1 MIATKI
7 AALLVGITLGTNLAI
22 EARPFRAGSEKR
34 DTKIIVEVDRSL
46 ESLTSDGVKN
56 VQNMVFNSIKSNVT
70 SNIRLVTSYSVLN
83 NAFAISINSSYIDA
97 VKALPGV
104 KSVTENKV
112 RLIAPQSEPVLTDGE
127 SSGDYGGSTNESAV
141 TMKKPGANE
150 QLPGSTNDGEGT
162 VIAILDNEFFF
173 RAPNS
178 DEDAFKHET
187 FTELDSSVNV
197 RWTERPDI
205 EALDLHPW
213 NSKVDE
219 YDSTSGYRWRTTITN
234 AIMGEEGSLYLN
246 NKVPYYFDYGGER
259 ESQSGDYNEDMDVH
273 SWTSYHGSHVASIAA
288 GNAPTYKGIAPK
300 AQLVCMKVFTNFEA
314 SKVDNAL
321 GFSDSSG
328 AYDIPI
334 LNALEDCIKLGVDG
348 INMSLGSNLDDF
360 DEETISMRTLKK
372 LADQGILSAIS
383 AGNAGKT
390 SYSFAG
396 GYGNWT
402 SEMVETGILS
412 GYANQTESM
421 TIASG
426 QPNKTFFESAFSYNG
441 LNIPFKDQVCN
452 TGNSTEYEEDEEHFM
467 KDLIPTGDDKS
478 LDWVYIPNFGNTS
491 DYTNIDAEGKIV
503 FVNRGS
509 IDFATK
515 VQNAVDAQAKGVC
528 IINNDPT
535 ATDFNFRC
543 SFGDYK
549 PPIPVA
555 LVLFKDKSTFQSAEG
570 GKGKFTI
577 ISDKVDVNPSGYT
590 MSTFSSDGAK
600 YDLDLKPE
608 ITAPGDYIRGAVPPQ
623 KKEDK
628 ASRPLSTYE
637 FLSGTSMSAPNYAGA
652 QSVVLSKK
660 AVELKNDPDAYVEY
674 RKTVDMRLM
683 STAHPMNDYDPA
695 PEVNENYPDPRSA
708 DAQGVMHWGYQTS
721 PRLQGAG
728 MADIGGAYN
737 TSVYLEGLDL
747 QGNPIGKSKIAL
759 RNSEEINNGTV
770 NLKFL
775 AHNESTSAQSYHAS
789 YTVMRPAIESS
800 NEIVSRN
807 YNYRGE
813 VDSRDALPGLQYGSE
828 EVKTGGEKVYVDKW
842 TSDNINVNDVFKV
855 TREVEYEI
863 RNPEWDPEDPTSE
876 PLLKQTIAIGRY
888 VCTEVNVVNGS
899 DGKTHK
905 VGVFETYGSSDYQST
920 QDYLIKKVDCGTVTI
935 EPGESTIT
943 LSSYSLTAEEKA
955 EILDFF
961 KYGTYLEGF
970 VTLEATDAE
979 GVDLGMPWLGFFAGE
994 GQDFSDA
1001 PVVEPFAFE
1010 KDSSTIYPS
1019 ELANDIAYSLLGK
1032 SYVDMGSSWA
1042 TTYVEPGKE
1051 YNYDKLLY
1059 NDDSLT
1065 HLAKMPSSVYHL
1077 LGTDAD
1083 GNYYENPEEHLYVG
1097 NTHKS
1102 NTMIVTQFVL
1112 RSVDNNYF
1120 TIKNKATG
1128 QEVLRD
1134 ALRDILYGGRY
1145 ERYPLYKSHVDETY
1159 LGSGIVSHRAY
1170 AEIPLYDPETGIS
1183 FDSGDYEVTF
1193 NYLLASTQEWISKSY
1208 TIHLDSDDPTID
1220 SIQSVGDSVRININ
1234 EPNLNG
1240 LKVGSAFVELDK
1252 EYDPEIDEFHYDA
1265 SGSYFEITKDKLIE
1279 FIEDNMNEEYG
1290 TGRLYLE
1297 MTDKA
1302 YGRTGAVV
1310 RFKMN
1315 PADDSY
1321 IWDKYVIIEHP
1332 DFTIENDFEDLGTSI
1347 KFVKYNRIGEYN
1359 TQISVDQYVRVKRS
1373 GSAAPAKGGC
1383 GGNIAT
1389 TSVLLT
1395 SLAGAFIIAVMFARK
1410 KKKVLGGKE

>member
-7 AALLVGITLGTNLAI
+7 AALLVGITLGTNIAI
-22 EARPFRAGSEKR
+22 EARPVRESAMKR

-46 ESLTSDGVKN
+46 ESLTSEGVKN
-56 VQNMVFNSIKSNVT
+56 VQDMLYNSIKRNVT
-70 SNIRLVTSYSVLN
+70 SNIRLVSSYNVLN

-112 RLIAPQSEPVLTDGE
+112 RILAPQSEAVLTDGE
-127 SSGDYGGSTNESAV
+127 STGDYGGSTNESAV
-141 TMKKPGANE
+141 TMRKPGANE
-150 QLPGSTNDGEGT
+150 ELTGSTNDGEGT

-178 DEDAFKHET
+178 EEAAFKHET
-187 FTELDSSVNV
+187 FSDLDSSVKV

-205 EALDLHPW
+205 EKLELHPW
-213 NSKVDE
+213 LSKVDE
-219 YDSTSGYRWRTTITN
+219 YDSQSEYRWRTTIKN
-234 AIMGEEGSLYLN
+234 ATMGEEGSCYLN
-246 NKVPYYFDYGGER
+246 NKVPFYFDYGGER

-314 SKVDNAL
+314 SKVDKAL

-360 DEETISMRTLKK
+360 DDETIAMRTLKK

-390 SYSFAG
+390 SYNFAG

-426 QPNKTFFESAFSYNG
+426 QPNKTYYESAFHYNG
-441 LNIPFKDQVCN
+441 INIPFKDQVCN
-452 TGNSTEYEEDEEHFM
+452 TGNSSEYEEDEEHFM
-467 KDLIPTGDDKS
+467 KDLIPTGEDKRIE
-478 LDWVYIPNFGNTS
+478 WAYIPGFGRTS
-491 DYTNIDAEGKIV
+491 DFKGIDTEGKIL
-503 FVNRGS
+503 FINRGS

-515 VQNAVDAQAKGVC
+515 IQNALDADGGRPIGVC

-570 GKGKFTI
+570 GQGKFTI
-577 ISDKVDVNPSGYT
+577 ISEKVDVNPSGYT

-600 YDLDLKPE
+600 FDLDLKPE

-660 AVELKNDPDAYVEY
+660 AVELKDDEAAYNAY

-695 PEVNENYPDPRSA
+695 PEVNPNYDDPRST
-708 DAQGVMHWGYQTS
+708 DSQGVLHWGYKSS

-747 QGNPIGKSKIAL
+747 AGNPIGKSKIAL

-770 NLKFL
+770 NLKFR
-775 AHNESTSAQSYHAS
+775 AHNEGTASKTYHAS
-789 YTVMRPAIESS
+789 YTIMRPAIKES
-800 NEIVSRN
+800 NEIVSRE
-807 YNYRGE
+807 YNYVGE
-813 VDSRDALPGLQYGSE
+813 VDTYSNLPGLEYGKE
-828 EVKTGGEKVYVDKW
+828 EVKTGGVKEYVKAW
-842 TSDNINVNDVFKV
+842 TSSKIAINDVFKI
-855 TREVEYEI
+855 TRELEYEVL
-863 RNPEWDPEDPTSE
+863 NEDPATKETE
-876 PLLKQTIAIGRY
+876 PLIKKTMPIGRY
-888 VCTEVNVVNGS
+888 VCTAINVVPDPDPTKESHNVA
-899 DGKTHK
+899 T
-905 VGVFETYGSSDYQST
+905 FEVYGSSEYQST
-920 QDYLIKKVDCGTVTI
+920 QDYLIKVVDCGDITI
-935 EPGESTIT
+935 EPGDHDISLT
-943 LSSYSLTAEEKA
+943 SYSLTSEEKA
-955 EILDFF
+955 DILDFF

-970 VTLEATDAE
+970 VTLDEAGE
-979 GVDLGMPWLGFFAGE
+979 NGIDLGMPWLGFFAGE
-994 GQDFSDA
+994 GQDFGDA
-1001 PVVEPFAFE
+1001 PAVEPFEFE

-1019 ELANDIAYSLLGK
+1019 ELVNDVALSLLGK
-1032 SYVDMGSSWA
+1032 SYADMGSSWA

-1051 YNYDKLLY
+1051 YNYDKLVY
-1059 NDDSLT
+1059 NDDSLS
-1065 HLAKMPSSVYHL
+1065 HMARMPNSVYHL
-1077 LGTDAD
+1077 LGTDAN
-1083 GNYYENPEEHLYVG
+1083 GEYYDNPEEHLYVG
-1097 NTHKS
+1097 NVHKS
-1102 NTMIVTQFVL
+1102 NTMIVTQFIL
-1112 RSVDNNYF
+1112 RSIDNNYF
-1120 TIKNKATG
+1120 TITNKATG

-1134 ALRDILYGGRY
+1134 ALRDILFGGRY
-1145 ERYPLYKSHVDETY
+1145 ERYPLYKSHVDENY
-1159 LGSGIVSHRAY
+1159 LGSGICAHRAY
-1170 AEIPLYDPETGIS
+1170 AEIPLYNPETGIG
-1183 FDSGDYEVTF
+1183 FDSGDYEITF

-1208 TIHLDSDDPTID
+1208 TIHLDSDDPTIS
-1220 SIQSVGDSVRININ
+1220 SIQTVGDSVRFNIN
-1234 EPNLNG
+1234 EPNLDAVR
-1240 LKVGSAFVELDK
+1240 VGSTR
-1252 EYDPEIDEFHYDA
+1252 YDMSEAEKA
-1265 SGSYFEITKDKLIE
+1265 GSYIEISKDELEEHIE
-1279 FIEDNMNEEYG
+1279 ENMNEEYG
-1290 TGRLYLE
+1290 TGRLYIE

-1302 YGRTGAVV
+1302 YGRTGAVI

-1315 PADDSY
+1315 AADDSY
-1321 IWDKYVIIEHP
+1321 IWDQYTIIEHP
-1332 DFTIENDFEDLGTSI
+1332 DFDIDNDFEDYGNSI
-1347 KFVKYNRIGEYN
+1347 KYVIYDSVGMYN
-1359 TQISVDQYVRVKRS
+1359 TEIKVDQYVRIKRS
-1373 GSAAPAKGGC
+1373 GSAPAPAKSGC
-1383 GGNIAT
+1383 GGSIAT
-1389 TSVLLT
+1389 TSILLT
-1395 SLAGAFIIAVMFARK
+1395 SLAGAFILAIMFARK
-1410 KKKVLGGKE
+1410 RKVLGGKE